1 MKWRGDVMR
10 QYRKINKMTQSE
22 LADKLGTFQQLIAR
36 WEGGDRPNFESI
48 SKIAEVLNASEAEL
62 LDIDLDADSYKSGFR
77 AGAAFI
83 INKMCKDVDKALLGR
98 W

>member
-10 QYRKINKMTQSE
+10 EYRKINKMTQSE
-22 LADKLGTFQQLIAR
+22 LAEKLGTSQQLIAR
-36 WEGGDRPNFESI
+36 WEGSDRPNIESI
-48 SKIAEVLNASEAEL
+48 SKIAEVLHASEAEL
-62 LDIDLDADSYKSGFR
+62 LDIELDVDSYKTGFK

-83 INKMCKDVDKALLGR
+83 IDKMNRDVDKALLGR